1 MFLSSGVLV
10 VAKMRFI
17 REKDAGS
24 FVSAMNANDV
34 KADFENLEVH
44 LGPLR
49 DSKFKAKCKVTYEE
63 QMLIMD
69 GGKRV
74 ARMHARNIGNVHLEK
89 KAIRIAAMNFEVKE
103 GEDVS
108 VVSGSIRLELG
119 DAAKDWY
126 EELWG

>member
-1 MFLSSGVLV
+1 MLKGIVNAMF
-10 VAKMRFI
+10 
-17 REKDAGS
+17 
-24 FVSAMNANDV
+24 ANNV
-34 KADFENLEVH
+34 KAEFDNLEVH

-49 DSKFKAKCKVTYEE
+49 DSKFKATCSVSYEE
-63 QMLIMD
+63 QMLTMN

-89 KAIRIAAMNFEVKE
+89 KAIRIAGLNFEVKE
-103 GEDVS
+103 GDDVS

-126 EELWG
+126 RELWG